1 LVSPATAGDQS
12 DSIETDSIA
21 AETFDNVE
29 KARLSWFL
37 LVSITAHTIC
47 LWQWN
52 LAYLYWHSLG
62 PFKID
67 LHGSASLQEGT
78 IVSDIPVRAPGPAR
92 ATFSQAPARATQG
105 LSGKASSS
113 GSEISA
119 SSESNTADGAE
130 GIVSSAGGIALGTE
144 GGFSTSPGKSSGGG
158 STSSGGGKTSAL
170 PGTSA
175 ATGGAKPSPME
186 KATPSI
192 DTILPKRTHPIHGD
206 VYFDVDTYVLEGVN
220 ITATNLCIDGEQLRT
235 NEPIAITESVTDRSL
250 CRVRT
255 RGDEEREFC
264 PPAATKTVIR
274 YAGHLRAPLSYA
286 HNVCLAYDK
295 SNCRIINGGTDK
307 EREIC
312 RPVHYEGVWAV
323 GTIFD
328 YRCQLS
334 EVRTYHHP
342 IEFTVRHLV
351 DFETSDG
358 KYRRKELRR
367 VRHPI
372 PQCR

>member
-1 LVSPATAGDQS
+1 MG
-12 DSIETDSIA
+12 
-21 AETFDNVE
+21 
-29 KARLSWFL
+29 KARSSWFL
-37 LVSITAHTIC
+37 LISITAHTIC

-52 LAYLYWHSLG
+52 LAYLYRHSLR

-67 LHGSASLQEGT
+67 LLGSASLHEGT
-78 IVSDIPVRAPGPAR
+78 GASEITVRSLELSSSRLPRTAASATRVTPGKPA
-92 ATFSQAPARATQG
+92 
-105 LSGKASSS
+105 SS
-113 GSEISA
+113 GSETTS
-119 SSESNTADGAE
+119 SSESNMADGAE
-130 GIVSSAGGIALGTE
+130 GLVSSSAGGVALGTE
-144 GGFSTSPGKSSGGG
+144 GGFSTSPGESSGGG
-158 STSSGGGKTSAL
+158 STSTGGGKTSAL

-175 ATGGAKPSPME
+175 AAGGAQHSPKE
-186 KATPSI
+186 KTTPSI
-192 DTILPKRTHPIHGD
+192 DAILPKRTHPIHGD

-250 CRVRT
+250 CRVKT
-255 RGDEEREFC
+255 RGDDEREFC

-295 SNCRIINGGTDK
+295 SNCRIIRGGTDK

-312 RPVHYEGVWAV
+312 RPVRYEGVWAV

-342 IEFTVRHLV
+342 VEFTVRHLV

-367 VRHPI
+367 VQHPI
-372 PQCR
+372 PQCG